1 MNKEELLRE
10 LNKLDFKKITTDCG
24 YRELRNIAKKI
35 GAHDFSGRFINYDNL
50 TYRVA
55 MAFLSEDKI
64 SLKITDFS
72 HDIYYIEN
80 GNVRNVTVAD
90 LERARNNLKI
100 CIEKWL

>member
-1 MNKEELLRE
+1 MNKEKLLRE

-24 YRELRNIAKKI
+24 YRELCNIADKI
-35 GAHDFSGRFINYDNL
+35 GARDFSGRFIDYDNL

-80 GNVRNVTVAD
+80 GNVRNVTVDD
-90 LERARNNLKI
+90 LEWLRNDLKI
-100 CIEKWL
+100 CIKEWL